1 MVRFPRDLR
10 VPTKIFLAAA
20 VMAVLILAAGLAAVL
35 FVDVNQYRDLIQ
47 HKAEEAVGRKVTLG
61 EMSLSLFPPVGI
73 QVEQPEIEGLLRARS
88 LTVGVRLL
96 PLLFSRRVEVR
107 RVVLEGPEIT
117 AARDASGRWNFEGLG
132 SGSGA
137 PAGAP
142 EPSSAPRPF
151 AVAKLVVRDGRL
163 HVRDTGRSGSGGL
176 TLDLDLDLEA
186 SVKGSGAGD
195 LESSFDGELKGDGF
209 HVVLSGGFAREPSR
223 ATFDITLDRCQLDL
237 AKARELALTFGWPW
251 PLPEGLLMS
260 PTLMLGGQLAGEV
273 VGGSLASLSLTDVV
287 VRDPSVVVARDR
299 NGRWNFQT
307 LMGGEGSA
315 GKGQTGGKAAA
326 FTITNL
332 RLAGARIAMHD
343 EATGG
348 VPVDLELHDLQL
360 IVEEM
365 AEGRPIRMELEA
377 KLEPRGSLK
386 VSGTLPPSLDLEKA
400 ALPMPPLDARLALE
414 AIDVKSIAPY
424 LENAMGIATEA
435 GTVTLE
441 ASLKGA
447 WPQSLAATG
456 SLNLDDVR
464 IAGRRPATGRAEFDI
479 FAQDSATRLRIDRFQ
494 AEAGHSKLGI
504 KGTLDR
510 TGGRTMADLEIPPAT
525 VNAADLA
532 DLLALADVKL
542 PVEFSAGEPIRMQA
556 RIRGDLKSDRDLDLS
571 GSVEVADFSFR
582 HRLMA
587 KPMERVSGKLTLKKD
602 GFQVTGFSGAIGS
615 SDIAGTMT
623 VEGFDAPRVGFDLS
637 SRRADFWE
645 LMSFLKEDE
654 AVSSG
659 EGPAAQTAQAEG
671 PDYLGKVTAR
681 GTLEIGEGSFGTLAF
696 SDLKSTL
703 ALAGKVATLDPVG
716 MRLYG
721 GSVDGSAV
729 MDMRDAAPVYTVS
742 ARAAGLDTNAL
753 LTANLGLKEMLVG
766 SLTGQFSV
774 TASGSSSAS
783 RTARGGV
790 LASAR
795 GSGDLRIEKGRVGAI
810 NVLKVLSRATDLMGE
825 KSLKEVS
832 GRLSRAGTDFSVLT
846 AKLKVGGG
854 KIVSEK
860 LSLVSPDLELIDD
873 GALDMLAGTIKIA
886 GQVVFSEALSRAM
899 TQEKSRAVDYFWD
912 TKLGRVNLPLTMS
925 GPIESPTPNI
935 DWGAAGGRLARRKI
949 QETML
954 SKLEEAGLG
963 DLLGDRA
970 GKMPVA
976 PRDAAPKPDTLP
988 EISPGELSALIDEK
1002 EFSGNLLFPDLR
1014 IKGALRGTGITEA
1027 KARIADSRGRVLL
1040 EESLMEKVSKYYA
1053 THDRGAFASIGFK
1066 VALDGKRLAGVKGDL
1081 AVTITVADAEGHRA
1095 TQNATISR

>member
-1 MVRFPRDLR
+1 MRFTRDLR
-10 VPTKIFLAAA
+10 IPTKIFLAAA
-20 VMAVLILAAGLAAVL
+20 VATSLILAAGLAALL

-47 HKAEEAVGRKVTLG
+47 RKAEEAIGRKVTLG
-61 EMSLSLFPPVGI
+61 ELSLSLFPPVGI
-73 QVEQPEIEGLLRARS
+73 QVQQPEIEGLLRARS

-96 PLLFSRRVEVR
+96 PLLFSRKVEVR

-132 SGSGA
+132 SGA
-137 PAGAP
+137 PAG
-142 EPSSAPRPF
+142 EPGPPSAPRPF
-151 AVAKLVVRDGRL
+151 TVAKLVVRDGRL
-163 HVRDTGRSGSGGL
+163 HVRDAGRSGSGGL
-176 TLDLDLDLEA
+176 TLDVDLDLEA

-195 LESSFDGELKGDGF
+195 LESSFDGELKGDG
-209 HVVLSGGFAREPSR
+209 LLIEISGRFAKTASR
-223 ATFDITLDRCQLDL
+223 DTFDITVDRCELDL
-237 AKARELALTFGWPW
+237 AKARKVASTIGRPW

-260 PTLMLGGQLAGEV
+260 PTLMLGGRLAGEIAD
-273 VGGSLASLSLTDVV
+273 GSLTTLSLTDVV
-287 VRDPSVVVARDR
+287 VRDPSVVVTRDR
-299 NGRWNFQT
+299 KGRWNFET
-307 LMGGEGSA
+307 LMGGGGSA
-315 GKGQTGGKAAA
+315 GKGQAGKGAAV
-326 FTITNL
+326 TIKNL

-348 VPVDLELHDLQL
+348 VPVDLKLHDLQI

-386 VSGTLPPSLDLEKA
+386 LSGTLPPSLDAGKV
-400 ALPMPPLDARLALE
+400 ALPVDARLALKS
-414 AIDVKSIAPY
+414 IDVKSIAPY
-424 LENAMGIATEA
+424 LENAIGLAAEA
-435 GTVTLE
+435 GTITLE

-447 WPQSLAATG
+447 WPQSLAAAG
-456 SLNLDDVR
+456 SLDLDDVR
-464 IAGRRPATGRAEFDI
+464 VAGRRPATGRAEFDLL
-479 FAQDSATRLRIDRFQ
+479 AQDSATRLRIDRFQ
-494 AEAGHSKLGI
+494 AEVGRSKLGV

-525 VNAADLA
+525 VDAADLA
-532 DLLALADVKL
+532 DLLALANVKL

-556 RIRGDLKSDRDLDLS
+556 RIRGDLKSGRDLDLS

-602 GFQVTGFSGAIGS
+602 GFQVTGFVGAIGS

-645 LMSFLKEDE
+645 LMSFLKDDE
-654 AVSSG
+654 AATSG
-659 EGPAAQTAQAEG
+659 EGPAAQAAQAEA

-681 GTLEIGEGSFGTLAF
+681 GTLAIGEGSFSTLAF

-703 ALAGKVATLDPVG
+703 ALSAKVATLDPVG

-753 LTANLGLKEMLVG
+753 LAANLGLKEMLVG

-774 TASGSSSAS
+774 TASGASSAS
-783 RTARGGV
+783 GTPGPPGPSRGGV
-790 LASAR
+790 LGSAR

-810 NVLKVLSRATDLMGE
+810 NVLKVLSRATGLMGE
-825 KSLKEVS
+825 QSLKEVS
-832 GRLSRAGTDFSVLT
+832 GRLSRAGSDFSVLT

-886 GQVVFSEALSRAM
+886 GQVVFSEALSQAM
-899 TQEKSRAVDYFWD
+899 AQEKSKAVDYFWD

-925 GPIESPTPNI
+925 GPIASPTPNI
-935 DWGAAGGRLARRKI
+935 DWGAAGGKLARRKV
-949 QETML
+949 QETIRG
-954 SKLEEAGLG
+954 KLEEAGLG

-970 GKMPVA
+970 GKMPAA
-976 PRDAAPKPDTLP
+976 PRDAAPRPDTLP
-988 EISPGELSALIDEK
+988 EISPGELSAAIEEK